1 MQKKTKPKSL
11 LYKNNLRLF
20 LSIITI
26 FFLTSSLKAN
36 TIYNLIKIPNLEIFK
51 NKSSN
56 GIKYLRAVKPFQVGV
71 RNDNVTCFNSKNET
85 IEKKFNLIEKNFSK
99 YNSNFLKKINLK
111 YIVLCE
117 NLTVSEISSAGVP
130 NYKMRTLIIDIK
142 FNKKHFERVLHHEV
156 FHIINEGYKNF
167 FKENEWKK
175 FNSSKFKYAKCST
188 CSDRLGLSLLG
199 NNKGFLTEYSMSTPS
214 EDMAEIFSFLITDR
228 KKIEKVA
235 LKDPILKKKISYIKK
250 NLLKIDDQFKF

>member
-1 MQKKTKPKSL
+1 LK
-11 LYKNNLRLF
+11 LF
-20 LSIITI
+20 LFTVIILISI
-26 FFLTSSLKAN
+26 TSVKAN
-36 TIYNLIKIPNLEIFK
+36 TIYNLIKIPNLETYK

-71 RNDNVTCFNSKNET
+71 RNDNVTCFNSKNNT
-85 IEKKFNLIEKNFSK
+85 IEKKFHLIEKNFNR

-167 FKENEWKK
+167 FNDNEWKK

-188 CSDRLGLSLLG
+188 CSDRLGLSLLN
-199 NNKGFLTEYSMSTPS
+199 NNKGFLTEYSMSTSS
-214 EDMAEIFSFLITDR
+214 EDMAEVFSFLITNR
-228 KKIEKVA
+228 EKIENIA
-235 LKDPILKKKISYIKK
+235 LNDTILKKKITYIKK
-250 NLLKIDDQFKF
+250 NLLEIDPEFKF

>member
-1 MQKKTKPKSL
+1 MK
-11 LYKNNLRLF
+11 LF
-20 LSIITI
+20 LFTVIILISI
-26 FFLTSSLKAN
+26 TSAKAN
-36 TIYNLIKIPNLEIFK
+36 TIYNLIKIPNLETYK

-71 RNDNVTCFNSKNET
+71 RNDNVTCFNSKNNT
-85 IEKKFNLIEKNFSK
+85 IEKKFNLIEKNFNR

-156 FHIINEGYKNF
+156 FHIINEGYKDF

-188 CSDRLGLSLLG
+188 CSDRLGLSLLD
-199 NNKGFLTEYSMSTPS
+199 NNKGFLTEYSMSTSS
-214 EDMAEIFSFLITDR
+214 EDMAEVFSFLITNR
-228 KKIEKVA
+228 EKIENIA
-235 LKDPILKKKISYIKK
+235 LNDTILKKKITYIKK
-250 NLLKIDDQFKF
+250 NLLKIDPEFKF

>member
-1 MQKKTKPKSL
+1 MK
-11 LYKNNLRLF
+11 LF
-20 LSIITI
+20 LFTVIILISI
-26 FFLTSSLKAN
+26 TSVKAN
-36 TIYNLIKIPNLEIFK
+36 TIYNLIKIPNLETYK

-71 RNDNVTCFNSKNET
+71 RNDNVTCFNSKNNT
-85 IEKKFNLIEKNFSK
+85 IEKKFNLIEKNFNR

-167 FKENEWKK
+167 FNDNEWKK

-188 CSDRLGLSLLG
+188 CSDRLGLSLLD

-214 EDMAEIFSFLITDR
+214 EDMAEVFSYLITNR
-228 KKIEKVA
+228 EKIENIA
-235 LKDPILKKKISYIKK
+235 LNDTILKKKITYIKK
-250 NLLKIDDQFKF
+250 NLLKIDPEFKF

>member
-1 MQKKTKPKSL
+1 M
-11 LYKNNLRLF
+11 
-20 LSIITI
+20 
-26 FFLTSSLKAN
+26 
-36 TIYNLIKIPNLEIFK
+36 
-51 NKSSN
+51 
-56 GIKYLRAVKPFQVGV
+56 GV

-167 FKENEWKK
+167 FNENEWKK
-175 FNSSKFKYAKCST
+175 FNISKFKYAKCST
-188 CSDRLGLSLLG
+188 CSDRLDLSLLD
-199 NNKGFLTEYSMSTPS
+199 NNKGFLSEYSMSTPS
-214 EDMAEIFSFLITDR
+214 EDMAEVFSFLITDR
-228 KKIEKVA
+228 EKIENMA
-235 LKDPILKKKISYIKK
+235 LKDNVLKQKITYIKN

>member
-1 MQKKTKPKSL
+1 MK
-11 LYKNNLRLF
+11 LF
-20 LSIITI
+20 LFTVIILISI
-26 FFLTSSLKAN
+26 TSAKAN
-36 TIYNLIKIPNLEIFK
+36 TIYNLIKIPNLETYK

-71 RNDNVTCFNSKNET
+71 RNDNVTCFNSKNNT
-85 IEKKFNLIEKNFSK
+85 IEKKFNLIEKNFNR

-117 NLTVSEISSAGVP
+117 NLTVSEVSSAGVP

-167 FKENEWKK
+167 FNDNEWKK

-188 CSDRLGLSLLG
+188 CSDRLGLSLLD

-214 EDMAEIFSFLITDR
+214 EDMAEVFSFLITNR
-228 KKIEKVA
+228 EKIENIA
-235 LKDPILKKKISYIKK
+235 LNDTILKKKITYIKK
-250 NLLKIDDQFKF
+250 NLLKIDPEFKF